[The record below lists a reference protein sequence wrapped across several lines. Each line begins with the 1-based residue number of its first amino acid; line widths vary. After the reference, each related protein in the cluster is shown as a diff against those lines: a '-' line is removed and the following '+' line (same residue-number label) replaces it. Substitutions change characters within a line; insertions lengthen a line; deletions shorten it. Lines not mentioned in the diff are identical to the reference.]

1 MTKNIIEAALKET
14 KDKKDLKNIHAVQL
28 MKDEV
33 PLIFVL
39 GASIRKVHEKLWED
53 YGELNSDLFNLVK
66 EYNYSIFE
74 DSSDLGYLE
83 FLLKLYNSQN
93 KEAVSFVSFYETM
106 NLIQAIAL
114 FNEITLDYDKIIAYF
129 DSLINTQKEFEINTN
144 DTEFVLE
151 EFKKKI
157 KKGF

>member
-1 MTKNIIEAALKET
+1 M
-14 KDKKDLKNIHAVQL
+14 
-28 MKDEV
+28 
-33 PLIFVL
+33 
-39 GASIRKVHEKLWED
+39 
-53 YGELNSDLFNLVK
+53 
-66 EYNYSIFE
+66 
-74 DSSDLGYLE
+74 
-83 FLLKLYNSQN
+83 KLYNSQN
-93 KEAVSFVSFYETM
+93 KEAVAFVSFYETM

-114 FNEITLDYDKIIAYF
+114 FDEITLDYDKIIAYF